1 MGALITHKHRAIAI
15 LVALVVLLLVPGAFA
30 TTAEAGLNFT
40 LSVEPASL
48 TAPGTV
54 TVSARVSNAGNE
66 DITVPLSLKDPDG
79 KLVTSFGDGGSL
91 FPLKS
96 GQSMPWQGQ
105 YTVTQKQLDEGKLV
119 YTLNYNKTDAQGSI
133 VEHSLPATAAI
144 AFTGEK
150 VSLKVSRTITPDVV
164 RRDGEV
170 KIIYDFVNQGNVTL
184 TNIKIKENRLISTK
198 EQTIASLA
206 AGASEQ
212 ITFTKKSP
220 TGDLTSSANVTYR
233 KEGERTTQQVV
244 IAPVQIPLAKPALN
258 YTLTAD
264 KQQVS
269 IGETVTLKLT
279 LRNAGNI
286 SYANVS
292 VTDPVLGEVFTKLEI
307 PAGQT
312 VEKTK
317 EVTINQTTT
326 FKFTLNLEDNTGVTK
341 KETVP
346 EFKVSAYAEGQMLR
360 LNLVLTANKE
370 AVTAIPGDI
379 TFNLVVTN
387 DSNNAAKNI
396 KIKHGATDIYTIAEL
411 APGQSTTVS
420 RDFQISQAGK
430 YRFSAVATDVQN
442 TQMTFESNTL
452 EIGYTQPTPAPTRK
466 VVVTP
471 EPLVTH
477 SPVPQDFGQ
486 DASSTG
492 VRNALFI
499 ATLGVGVLF
508 GLALILF
515 VTSSVMRAR
524 ARAKSNA
531 AYDSFEV
538 SSTRDYTAPPTQ
550 TPAEEAPADPDEPPA
565 AEPEK
570 ENVIMPHEKYLSQK
584 DVLGKQED
592 NSPAPPAS
600 NDGGSSYRLTRENAE
615 KAEEKKPAEPD
626 VTEPAEE
633 GERRNRRAKRRS
645 SDKDSN
651 A

>member
-1 MGALITHKHRAIAI
+1 MYALIAHKRRATLIA
-15 LVALVVLLLVPGAFA
+15 VALIVLLLIPGAFA
-30 TTAEAGLNFT
+30 RTAEAGLNFT

-48 TAPGTV
+48 TAPGAV
-54 TVSARVSNAGNE
+54 TVSARVANAGNE

-105 YTVTQKQLDEGKLV
+105 YQVSQKQLDEGKLV
-119 YTLNYNKTDAQGSI
+119 FTLNYNKTDAQGNI
-133 VEHSLPATAAI
+133 VEHSLPATADI
-144 AFTGEK
+144 AFTGKK
-150 VSLKVSRTITPDVV
+150 VTLKVTRTITPEVV

-170 KIIYDFVNQGNVTL
+170 KILYELTNQGNVPL

-198 EQTIASLA
+198 VQEVKTLA
-206 AGASEQ
+206 PGESQQVA
-212 ITFTKKSP
+212 FTKKSP
-220 TGDLTSSANVTYR
+220 GGDLTSSAEITYR
-233 KEGERTTQQVV
+233 QEGERTTKSLPP

-264 KQQVS
+264 KQQVN
-269 IGETVTLKLT
+269 IGETVTLKLI

-286 SYANVS
+286 SYDKVS
-292 VTDPVLGEVFTKLEI
+292 VTDPILGEVFSNLSI

-312 VEKTK
+312 LEKTK
-317 EVTINQTTT
+317 EVTINQTAT

-360 LNLVLTANKE
+360 LNLVLTASKDSVSSVPGP
-370 AVTAIPGDI
+370 VT
-379 TFNLVVTN
+379 FSLVVTN

-396 KIKHGATDIYTIAEL
+396 KIKHGASDIYTISEL

-420 RDFQISQAGK
+420 RDYMISQAGK
-430 YRFSAVATDVQN
+430 FRFSAVATDVQN
-442 TQMTFESNTL
+442 TEMTFESNTL
-452 EIGYTQPTPAPTRK
+452 DIGYVPPTPAPTRE

-471 EPLVTH
+471 APLVTLT
-477 SPVPQDFGQ
+477 PIPEDFAQD
-486 DASSTG
+486 STSAG
-492 VRNALFI
+492 VRNGLFI

-508 GLALILF
+508 GLALVLF
-515 VTSSVMRAR
+515 GVSSVMRAR

-538 SSTRDYTAPPTQ
+538 SGTRDYTSPPTE
-550 TPAEEAPADPDEPPA
+550 TPAEPAAPEAPEAGAAPPAEEA
-565 AEPEK
+565 EK
-570 ENVIMPHEKYLSQK
+570 ITLPHEKYLAQK
-584 DVLGKQED
+584 DEVKKAD
-592 NSPAPPAS
+592 SSAPPTPPPAA
-600 NDGGSSYRLTRENAE
+600 DEGGSSYRLTREEAE
-615 KAEEKKPAEPD
+615 AAPKEDPDGPDAAEP
-626 VTEPAEE
+626 
-633 GERRNRRAKRRS
+633 RKHRRASRR
-645 SDKDSN
+645 KDGD

>member
-1 MGALITHKHRAIAI
+1 MALI
-15 LVALVVLLLVPGAFA
+15 VLLLSPAAFA
-30 TTAEAGLNFT
+30 ATAEAGLNFT
-40 LSVEPASL
+40 LSAEPASL

-54 TVSARVSNAGNE
+54 TVSARVSNAGTE

-105 YTVTQKQLDEGKLV
+105 YQVSQQQLDEGKLV
-119 YTLNYNKTDAQGSI
+119 YTLHYNKADAQGNI

-144 AFTGEK
+144 AYTGEK
-150 VSLKVSRTITPDVV
+150 VALKVTRTISPEVV

-170 KIIYDFVNQGNVTL
+170 TILYELVNQGNVAL
-184 TNIKIKENRLISTK
+184 THINLKENRLISTK
-198 EQTIASLA
+198 TQTVDSLA
-206 AGASEQ
+206 PGASHQ

-220 TGDLTSSANVTYR
+220 PGDLTSSAQITYR
-233 KEGERTTQQVV
+233 KEGERTTQQATV
-244 IAPVQIPLAKPALN
+244 APVQIPLAKPALN

-269 IGETVTLKLT
+269 IGETVNLKLT

-292 VTDPVLGEVFTKLEI
+292 VTDPVLGEVFSNLTI

-312 VEKTK
+312 LEKTK
-317 EVTINQTTT
+317 EVTLNESTT
-326 FKFTLNLEDNTGVTK
+326 FKFTLNLQDNTGVTK
-341 KETVP
+341 QETVP

-370 AVTAIPGDI
+370 AVSSLPGDI

-387 DSNNAAKNI
+387 DSNNAAKDI
-396 KIKHGATDIYTIAEL
+396 QIKHGANDIYTINEL

-430 YRFSAVATDVQN
+430 FRFSAVATDVQN

-452 EIGYTQPTPAPTRK
+452 DIGYAAPTAAPTRE

-471 EPLVTH
+471 APLVTLT
-477 SPVPQDFGQ
+477 PVPENIGQ
-486 DASSTG
+486 EGTG
-492 VRNALFI
+492 GIRNALFI

-508 GLALILF
+508 GLSLLLF
-515 VTSSVMRAR
+515 VASSVMRAR

-538 SSTRDYTAPPTQ
+538 SATRDYTAPPTE
-550 TPAEEAPADPDEPPA
+550 TPAEPVAQEAADPANEPL
-565 AEPEK
+565 AETEK
-570 ENVIMPHEKYLSQK
+570 ITLPHEKYLAQK
-584 DVLGKQED
+584 DEVAKAD
-592 NSPAPPAS
+592 SAAATPPPAAEE
-600 NDGGSSYRLTRENAE
+600 GGSSYRLTREESDPAPEAE
-615 KAEEKKPAEPD
+615 D
-626 VTEPAEE
+626 TEP
-633 GERRNRRAKRRS
+633 RKRRS
-645 SDKDSN
+645 TRRKEGD